1 MKNYYEILG
10 LTRQATK
17 EEIKK
22 AYVALAKKYHPDVT
36 VLPKDAAE
44 KQMAALNEAYAVLS
58 DANKRQCYDS
68 NGGSG
73 QVVYTYDNSVAYA
86 LANKVLKKQC
96 QRAEAALLIVRP
108 EVLEKLWLEFGEDT
122 FYTYHR
128 LQEVNSLQDDTQ
140 SSYIRCLQSFEKAFV
155 EAELLS
161 LINEARQHRLF
172 LFLL

>member
-10 LTRQATK
+10 LSRKATK

-36 VLPKDAAE
+36 VLPKDVAE

-68 NGGSG
+68 NGVSG

-86 LANKVLKKQC
+86 LANKVLQQQC
-96 QRAEAALLIVRP
+96 QRAEAALLAARP

-128 LQEVNSLQDDTQ
+128 LHEVESLQDITKECYR
-140 SSYIRCLQSFEKAFV
+140 SCLEGFAKMFRDNGLMNLA
-155 EAELLS
+155 
-161 LINEARQHRLF
+161 NEARQQLDN
-172 LFLL
+172 L